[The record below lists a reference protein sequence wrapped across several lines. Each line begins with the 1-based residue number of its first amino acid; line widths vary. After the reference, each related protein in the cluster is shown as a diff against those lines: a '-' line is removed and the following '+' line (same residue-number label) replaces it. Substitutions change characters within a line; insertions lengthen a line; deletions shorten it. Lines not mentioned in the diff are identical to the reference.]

1 MTISSMTVGE
11 LMGKL
16 LSEGGGADYLR
27 RAFVTML
34 EVVMEA
40 DVDRLTG
47 AGRHERSADRQN
59 YRNGTRTRRF
69 DTRLGTL
76 DLEVPRLRKGSYLP
90 EFLEPRR
97 RSEQA
102 LCAVIQEA
110 YVHGVSTRKVEDL
123 VKAMGVEGLSK
134 SSVSRI
140 CQALDEEVE
149 AFRTR
154 PLDKAFP
161 YVWFDA
167 KIEKVRE
174 GKRVVSNAVVIA
186 YGLGED
192 GYREVLGVSVG
203 GSENEAF
210 WTEFLRELVARGLHG
225 VQLAI
230 SDAHEGLK
238 KAIATVLTG
247 AAWQRCTVHFLRNVQ
262 GRVSKQAQRMVS
274 AAVQSIFSQAD
285 LEAAKAQLARVAE
298 GLQAKHPDVAAMLWA
313 AEEEILAYM
322 SFPQA
327 HWKQIRST
335 NLLERLNKEVARR
348 TDVVGIFPN
357 RAALLRLVTMLLVEQ
372 NDEWLVG
379 KRYMSLETLA
389 LLKPPV
395 PVGALAPAPELAATL
410 AA

>member
-1 MTISSMTVGE
+1 MTITSMTVDD
-11 LMGKL
+11 LMSKL
-16 LSEGGGADYLR
+16 LHEGSGTDFLR
-27 RAFVTML
+27 RALVAML
-34 EVVMEA
+34 EAVMEA

-47 AGRHERSADRQN
+47 AGRHERNEDRQD
-59 YRNGTRTRRF
+59 YRNGARPRRF

-76 DLEVPRLRKGSYLP
+76 ELDVPRLRKGSYQP

-102 LCAVIQEA
+102 LCAVVQEA

-123 VKAMGVEGLSK
+123 VKAMGVAGLSK

-140 CQALDEEVE
+140 CQTLDEEVE

-174 GKRVVSNAVVIA
+174 GRRVVSNAVVIA

-192 GYREVLGVSVG
+192 GYREVLGVAVG
-203 GSENEAF
+203 GSENEAC
-210 WTEFLRELVARGLHG
+210 WTEFLRDLVARGLHG

-247 AAWQRCTVHFLRNVQ
+247 AAWQRCTVHFLRNVY
-262 GRVSKQAQRMVS
+262 GKVSRQAQRMVS

-285 LEAAKAQLARVAE
+285 LDAAKDQLARVAD
-298 GLQAKHPDVAAMLWA
+298 GLQPKHPEVAAMLWA
-313 AEEEILAYM
+313 AEEDILAYM
-322 SFPQA
+322 NFPEA
-327 HWKQIRST
+327 HWRQIRST
-335 NLLERLNKEVARR
+335 NLLERLNKEIARR

-379 KRYMSLETLA
+379 KRYMSLESLA
-389 LLKPPV
+389 HFRLPV